1 MSFFALPSDSDKDER
16 RRDVQRDWEK
26 IRAEYVTGNES
37 YEQLAARHDMHKSQL
52 GKKAKEENWPA
63 QRATYRKSVADATM
77 RKKRYKDSEKL
88 AGLMDA
94 ADKLIGHVQRLMDDE
109 DQFRRRVDS
118 GWVKVTDGVVEHRKQ
133 EFLTK
138 KVDTKELVNAAR
150 ALNEA
155 TRAVRDLYNIP
166 TQAERDRKAL
176 EEKRLRLL
184 EDKRG
189 DVASS
194 ETGVALMAPVLEE
207 TDDGVE
213 VE

>member
-1 MSFFALPSDSDKDER
+1 M
-16 RRDVQRDWEK
+16 QHDWDK
-26 IRAEYVTGNES
+26 IRAEYVAGKET
-37 YEQLAARHDMHKSQL
+37 YEQLAARYGMYKSQL
-52 GKKAKEENWPA
+52 GRRAKAEDWPA
-63 QRATYRKSVADATM
+63 QRAAYRKSVADTTI
-77 RKKRYKDSEKL
+77 RKKRYKDSEHL
-88 AGLMDA
+88 VGLMDA
-94 ADKLIGHVQRLMDDE
+94 AEKLVGHVQRLMDDE
-109 DQFRRRVDS
+109 DQFRRQVDS
-118 GWVKVTDGVVEHRKQ
+118 GFVKITDGVVEHRKQ

-138 KVDTKELVNAAR
+138 KVDTKALVNAAR

-166 TQAERDRKAL
+166 TQAEKDRKAL

-189 DVASS
+189 DVANG

-207 TDDGVE
+207 APDGVE